1 MFLYFGIAIQPLF
14 FQALGF
20 SLADVLWLESILL
33 VSAIIFEV
41 PTGIIGDI
49 LGRKTSLI
57 LGNIVIL
64 LSWIPW
70 LLGSSFI
77 EFAVAHALIGLGLA
91 FSSGSDQALI
101 YDDLKQA
108 GRTGDMQRIMGMYG
122 AWPLVGTAIASLV
135 AGILANNQSLDEY
148 YQLFLLTAGAQVIAL
163 VILSTVKESPQ
174 RISRRQLPGLER
186 AVRNFTE
193 GFRLLRNN
201 GALRRLVLLSAFTMP
216 FSVLLYRL
224 APPYFQSLNTP
235 SSWLGTAVAVATLAA
250 LATKLVAHKLD
261 QRFGV
266 MRTTLVVTMLPALAW
281 IGLAFTAT
289 PGLAILV
296 FILNDAAGN
305 LRDPVFADYMNRHIP
320 SENRATT
327 LSIIALFVS
336 VYAAVMRPLLAT
348 VGDYDLRTA
357 FIVTGTILF
366 VGALIFRVTETNTH
380 PTTTG
385 RVVD

>member
-70 LLGSSFI
+70 LLGSSFV

-122 AWPLVGTAIASLV
+122 AWPLVGTAIASVV
-135 AGILANNQSLDEY
+135 AGVLASTQSLGEY
-148 YQLFLLTAGAQVIAL
+148 YQLFLLTASAQVIAL

-186 AVRNFTE
+186 AVRNFAE

-201 GALRRLVLLSAFTMP
+201 GELRRLVLLSAFTMP

-235 SSWLGTAVAVATLAA
+235 ANWLGIAVAVATLAA
-250 LATKLVAHKLD
+250 LAAKLIAHKLD

-266 MRTTLVVTMLPALAW
+266 TRTTLVVTMLPALAW

-357 FIVTGTILF
+357 FIATGTILF
-366 VGALIFRVTETNTH
+366 VGALLFRVTEANTR
-380 PTTTG
+380 PQTAG
-385 RVVD
+385 RAVD

>member
-1 MFLYFGIAIQPLF
+1 
-14 FQALGF
+14 
-20 SLADVLWLESILL
+20 
-33 VSAIIFEV
+33 
-41 PTGIIGDI
+41 
-49 LGRKTSLI
+49 
-57 LGNIVIL
+57 
-64 LSWIPW
+64 
-70 LLGSSFI
+70 
-77 EFAVAHALIGLGLA
+77 
-91 FSSGSDQALI
+91 
-101 YDDLKQA
+101 
-108 GRTGDMQRIMGMYG
+108 MQRIMGMYG

-135 AGILANNQSLDEY
+135 AGILASNQSLDEY

-250 LATKLVAHKLD
+250 LAAKLVAHKLD

-305 LRDPVFADYMNRHIP
+305 RRDPVFADYMNRHIP